1 MHRILE
7 VSVDDNGRTLTTLK
21 ETNHFQKNA
30 YSQEY
35 MYIIKKSLPDYT
47 LELFICCEKNSLTVR
62 GINTLLVMPG
72 LITLPG
78 LISEDHAQKD

>member
-1 MHRILE
+1 
-7 VSVDDNGRTLTTLK
+7 
-21 ETNHFQKNA
+21 
-30 YSQEY
+30 